1 MHHTPP
7 PTSADAFEAIYRASE
22 DPWQFA
28 TSAYEQS
35 RYDAILG
42 SLQRSRYDTAFEP
55 GCSVGVLT
63 ARLAAVCRR
72 VIATDIAPTAV
83 LHAVERCRQ
92 WDSVSVQVAAGLTDL
107 PHAPV
112 DLIVF
117 SEIGYYFDAAA
128 LERYASELAA
138 QLIPGGEF
146 IAAHWLGTSPDHVL
160 HGDVVHETLL
170 ATLPLS
176 WVQGTRH
183 DGFRIDSWM
192 RT

>member
-1 MHHTPP
+1 MHDTPLAS
-7 PTSADAFEAIYRASE
+7 SADAFEAMYRASQ

-35 RYDAILG
+35 RYDAILR

-63 ARLAAVCRR
+63 ARLAAICRR
-72 VIATDIAPTAV
+72 VLATDIAPTAV
-83 LHAVERCRQ
+83 FRAAERCKH
-92 WDSVSVQVAAGLTDL
+92 WGSVSVQLAAGLTDL
-107 PHAPV
+107 PDEPV
-112 DLIVF
+112 DLVVF
-117 SEIGYYFDAAA
+117 SEIGYYFDAPA
-128 LERYASELAA
+128 LERYAAELAA

-146 IAAHWLGTSPDHVL
+146 IAAHWLGMSPDHVL

-176 WVQGTRH
+176 WVQGARH
-183 DGFRIDSWM
+183 EGFRIDSWM

>member
-1 MHHTPP
+1 MHDPPP

-83 LHAVERCRQ
+83 ALAADRCRHL
-92 WDSVSVQVAAGLTDL
+92 DAVSVRLAGGPTDL
-107 PHAPV
+107 PGAPV
-112 DLIVF
+112 DLVVF
-117 SEIGYYFDAAA
+117 SEMGYYFDALT
-128 LERYASELAA
+128 LERYAGELAA

>member
-1 MHHTPP
+1 
-7 PTSADAFEAIYRASE
+7 
-22 DPWQFA
+22 
-28 TSAYEQS
+28 
-35 RYDAILG
+35 
-42 SLQRSRYDTAFEP
+42 
-55 GCSVGVLT
+55 
-63 ARLAAVCRR
+63 
-72 VIATDIAPTAV
+72 
-83 LHAVERCRQ
+83 VERCRQ

-183 DGFRIDSWM
+183 DGFRIDAWM